1 MLSDWHSAALQASRK
16 CGRWADRNMNIE
28 VTPKI
33 KQEFNKNW
41 KKLTSDSG
49 YLVPETIDD
58 FKSLGPF
65 PYFRIENIWVYPK
78 EHTSGTIRH
87 FVIFFHGIVGEKLFT
102 RETVYEAI
110 RDEIKLY
117 FKSQEK
123 HSKEWHLE
131 HLIDS
136 IFSKN
141 KKRLF
146 IRSIR
151 GITLENFEG
160 IRRKVWQ
167 LILFK
172 EDEIEKFN
180 AYESV
185 DENWKSHVKE
195 HLTKNY
201 KDKVCLVVECE
212 GDFKTARKK
221 AKKIMAFVVNT
232 LRYFICIHIA
242 NTGRVHDVGIKLD
255 TPNINNRMNAFS
267 FDLES
272 KSSTMFG
279 YGEKFRHVYPLSQEH
294 FSTIKKEWGAE
305 ILWDMNEKED
315 LNDLE
320 SSIISSIAW
329 LGDAHQEED
338 INSSYVKYWIAIEAL
353 LTGHKKSKDLAT
365 RIKNTIPVILSQ
377 FAQELPTKTAV
388 DKAYEL
394 RSKVVHCGS
403 QGIIQL
409 TDLNKI
415 CSWATQCLS
424 VCIHLLNRG
433 YTSRDQI
440 EIQIN
445 RINKGLQKGPTKV
458 ST

>member
-1 MLSDWHSAALQASRK
+1 
-16 CGRWADRNMNIE
+16 MNIE
-28 VTPKI
+28 ISPNF

-49 YLVPETIDD
+49 YLIPETIED

-65 PYFRIENIWVYPK
+65 PYFKIENIWVYPK

-87 FVIFFHGIVGEKLFT
+87 FANFIHKTVGEKLFA
-102 RETVYEAI
+102 RETVYDAI

-117 FKSQEK
+117 FKSQQK
-123 HSKEWHLE
+123 HSKEWHLD

-136 IFSKN
+136 IFSKS

-151 GITLENFEG
+151 GIKFENFDG
-160 IRRKVWQ
+160 IRRNIWQ
-167 LILFK
+167 LIVFK
-172 EDEIEKFN
+172 EDDIEKFTTS
-180 AYESV
+180 ESA
-185 DENWKSHVKE
+185 DENWKSHVKD

-201 KDKVCLVVECE
+201 KGKVCLVVESE

-221 AKKIMAFVVNT
+221 AKKTMAFIVNT

-242 NTGRVHDVGIKLD
+242 HTGRVHEVGVKLD
-255 TPNINNRMNAFS
+255 TPNINNSMNAFS

-279 YGEKFRHVYPLSQEH
+279 YGENFRHEYPLKEEH
-294 FSTIKKEWGAE
+294 FTTIKKEWGAE
-305 ILWDMNEKED
+305 IIWDMNEKEE

-320 SSIISSIAW
+320 SSIISAIAW
-329 LGDAHQEED
+329 LGDAHQEDD

-353 LTGHKKSKDLAT
+353 LTGHKKSKDLAN
-365 RIKNTIPVILSQ
+365 RIKITIPVILSQ
-377 FAQELPTKTAV
+377 FSQKLPTKTEV

-403 QGIIQL
+403 QDIINFN
-409 TDLNKI
+409 DLNKI

-424 VCIHLLNRG
+424 VCTHLLSIG

-440 EIQIN
+440 EIQVD
-445 RINKGLQKGPTKV
+445 RINKGIQNGPTKG